1 MSIRELDSLEA
12 EAFRV
17 ARLAAYEAMPYFA
30 AALFSLV
37 PVAAPGLET
46 FAVDRW
52 WRLYLDPAV
61 LLRHWTPREAGAV
74 LLHEVGH
81 VLRVHSERS
90 DALAQPVSHR
100 AWNYAGDAEIN
111 DDLLSAGAALPE
123 GCVTPES
130 LGCDPGGIAEDYYAH
145 LMRSQNTP
153 GGLLDGPDGEP
164 GCGSGAGTGSIPGE
178 LPCEHALGGREGI
191 DQANG
196 DLIRRQV
203 AETVR
208 AADRSG
214 RGTVPNGLQRWADD
228 VLAPPV
234 VSWSR
239 VLRGAVRS
247 SLAEAAGRTDYSYH
261 RPSRRRLA
269 GVVLPA
275 MRGPKLTV
283 SIVVDTSGSMS
294 QQDLSAATSEIGG
307 VLKSSGVANERVR
320 VLSCDAASSEP
331 QRVRRVQDV
340 VLTGGGGTDMRI
352 GIAAACAA
360 TPRPQVVVVLTD
372 GDTPWPDMP
381 LGGTKLVCVIIG
393 NPDAALQT
401 PDFAVTVAIPT
412 GVSAG

>member
-1 MSIRELDSLEA
+1 MSVRELDSVEA

-37 PVAAPGLET
+37 PVAAPGLDT

-61 LLRHWTPREAGAV
+61 LLHQWTPREAGAV

-81 VLRVHSERS
+81 VLRVHSERA
-90 DALAQPVSHR
+90 DTLVQPVIHR
-100 AWNYAGDAEIN
+100 AWNYAADAEIN
-111 DDLLSAGAALPE
+111 DDLLAAGAALPT

-130 LGCDPGGIAEDYYAH
+130 LECDPGGIAEDYYAH
-145 LMRSQNTP
+145 LIRSQGKP
-153 GGLLDGPDGEP
+153 GGLLDGPDDEP
-164 GCGSGAGTGSIPGE
+164 GCGSGAGTGPVPGE
-178 LPCEHALGGREGI
+178 LPREHVVGGRSGI
-191 DQANG
+191 DEADGN
-196 DLIRRQV
+196 LIRRQI

-208 AADRSG
+208 AAEQSG
-214 RGTVPNGLQRWADD
+214 RGTVPDGLRRWADD

-234 VSWSR
+234 VPWSR
-239 VLRGAVRS
+239 VLRGAVRT

-261 RPSRRRLA
+261 RPSRRRLPR
-269 GVVLPA
+269 VILPA

-307 VLKSSGVANERVR
+307 VLRSAGVANERVS

-331 QRVRRVQDV
+331 QRVRRIQDV

-360 TPRPQVVVVLTD
+360 ALQPQVVVVLTD
-372 GDTPWPDMP
+372 GDTPWPETAIR
-381 LGGTKLVCVIIG
+381 GITLVCVIIG
-393 NPDAALQT
+393 NPDAVSRT

-412 GVSAG
+412 GISAG